1 MRASFPPSIAS
12 NSRIYQ
18 FLLVSSSFESLSS
31 PSSSSLY
38 LISKIQT
45 LTLVMK
51 YTPNFS
57 LQPLTFPSSPPHPS
71 RYSHRMTRIL
81 RGSKY
86 TSSQQSPVKRAT
98 VSKRAS
104 YPSFLLSHFTSP
116 TNAIN
121 LGTTRLVRMTQVE
134 PGGDDIFVDFLA
146 EDLAVE
152 GSQWKVDKRAALR

>member
-1 MRASFPPSIAS
+1 
-12 NSRIYQ
+12 
-18 FLLVSSSFESLSS
+18 
-31 PSSSSLY
+31 
-38 LISKIQT
+38 
-45 LTLVMK
+45 
-51 YTPNFS
+51 
-57 LQPLTFPSSPPHPS
+57 
-71 RYSHRMTRIL
+71 MTRIL

-134 PGGDDIFVDFLA
+134 PEGDDIFVDFLA